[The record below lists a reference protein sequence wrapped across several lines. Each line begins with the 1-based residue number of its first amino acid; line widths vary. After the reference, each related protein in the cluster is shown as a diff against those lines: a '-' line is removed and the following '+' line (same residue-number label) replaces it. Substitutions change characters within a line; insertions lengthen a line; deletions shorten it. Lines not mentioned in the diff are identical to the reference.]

1 MPNIQMKKLLF
12 FFLFPLALHAADSEQ
27 TAIETKLREGLR
39 NTMLQLRDQQTKV
52 AELQAV
58 KVGDDAKIKSLED
71 QLKKTTKQAGDDKL
85 VADKT
90 IADQKDQLAAQDARN
105 ARQLEALA
113 KWKDAYN
120 KLVDQAKTI
129 DAKRASL
136 ANDKIQL
143 TRKVED
149 QQRRNLA
156 LYDLGKEVL
165 KRYQHYGL
173 GDAITAKE
181 PFSGIAKVKLEN
193 YVQDKSDALA
203 DQKIK
208 E

>member
-1 MPNIQMKKLLF
+1 MKKLFLLLF
-12 FFLFPLALHAADSEQ
+12 LPFALQAADEQ
-27 TAIETKLREGLR
+27 STVETKLREGLR
-39 NTMLQLRDQQTKV
+39 NTMLQLRDSQTKV

-58 KVGDDAKIKSLED
+58 QVTDQAKIKDLEG
-71 QLKKTTKQAGDDKL
+71 QLKKTTKQASDDKL

-90 IADQKDQLAAQDARN
+90 IADQKEKIAAQDTRN

-120 KLVDQAKTI
+120 KLVDQAKAI
-129 DAKRASL
+129 DAKRATL
-136 ANDKIQL
+136 VNEKIAL

-156 LYDLGKEVL
+156 LYDLGKEIL
-165 KRYQHYGL
+165 RRYQHYGL
-173 GDAITAKE
+173 GDAITSRE
-181 PFSGIAKVKLEN
+181 PFSGIAKVQLEN
-193 YVQDKSDALA
+193 YVQDKSDALT